1 MWCMSPSLWPLSGES
16 QRKTVGNKL
25 RALAAHSNNI
35 ADMVVFFTSSVVD
48 PPATIYVG
56 KDKEESKLKP
66 SPFVITAKICQLDED
81 LIKVRNAI
89 VSENA

>member
-1 MWCMSPSLWPLSGES
+1 MSGES